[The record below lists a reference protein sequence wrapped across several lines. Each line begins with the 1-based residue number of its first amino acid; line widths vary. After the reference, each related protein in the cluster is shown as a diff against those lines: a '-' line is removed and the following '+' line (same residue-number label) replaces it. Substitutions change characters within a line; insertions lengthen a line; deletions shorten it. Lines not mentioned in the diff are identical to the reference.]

1 MPLWHTQT
9 SWEPEEHLPPEL
21 ITLFQQQNPQ
31 LFEQR
36 VTAASSDDKGGQDW
50 PAEMDQGTE
59 AVSSDAADGY
69 RTQYAPVQVKV
80 TGAVAAEPRVPVNSS

>member
-1 MPLWHTQT
+1 MQT

-36 VTAASSDDKGGQDW
+36 VSAASADGSIVAPEDW
-50 PAEMDQGTE
+50 PEQD
-59 AVSSDAADGY
+59 DAAVVIDEGY
-69 RTQYAPVQVKV
+69 RTQYTPVQVKV
-80 TGAVAAEPRVPVNSS
+80 KVPIATSASQEALEPANVS